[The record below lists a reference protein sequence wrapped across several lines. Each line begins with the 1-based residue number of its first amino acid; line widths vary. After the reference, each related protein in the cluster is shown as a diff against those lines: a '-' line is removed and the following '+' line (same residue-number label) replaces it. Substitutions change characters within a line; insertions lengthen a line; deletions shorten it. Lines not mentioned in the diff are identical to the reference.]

1 MSSVSLQSVSADL
14 DYLIGEQQ
22 TELTGVSPTAYVGL
36 KYQGSLQ
43 SIEDGYEVELSGKEV
58 LIDTEYCFN
67 ASKHTLLPVKGCVV
81 EDGDGTKYKVADVK
95 KEAIGIL
102 SKLYLTSQ
110 YQRSR

>member
-1 MSSVSLQSVSADL
+1 MSSISLQSVSADL

-22 TELTGVSPTAYVGL
+22 VELTGVSPTPYIGI
-36 KYQGSLQ
+36 KFQGALQ

-58 LIDTEYCFN
+58 MIDTEYCFN
-67 ASKHTLLPVKGCVV
+67 ASKHSLLPVKGCVLQ
-81 EDGDGTKYKVADVK
+81 DKDGTKYKVAEVK
-95 KEAIGIL
+95 KESIGIL